1 MRSGARR
8 EKKRRQAWRWG
19 LLEPVFAAVKRYSFI
34 VIMLILTV
42 ASIPREGIHCVIWG
56 TNIHTLPH
64 LE

>member
-1 MRSGARR
+1 M
-8 EKKRRQAWRWG
+8 
-19 LLEPVFAAVKRYSFI
+19 LEPVFAAVKRYSFI